1 MVQNSLGVN
10 AVIFDIGNTLVP
22 TTDFVYKAIVEAF
35 TSNGLKTP
43 QFKEMYQISGRSKKH
58 VFPPKVYAD
67 YEKIM
72 SDNAYLLKPFE
83 GSDRT
88 IQTLKK
94 LGYKICSFTAFPKSV
109 VNAMFT
115 AFGWKMPF
123 LSSDDVEETRP
134 SPMGILKSAEML
146 GNKPSECVAVG
157 DTIGDILSAKA
168 AGAHTIAVTTGLFSH
183 DELEREA
190 PDVII
195 SKIEELLQIL
205 K

>member
-35 TSNGLKTP
+35 TSNGLETP
-43 QFKEMYQISGRSKKH
+43 QFKEMYNISGRSKRH

-67 YEKIM
+67 YEKVM
-72 SDNAYLLKPFE
+72 RDNVYLLKPFE

-88 IQTLKK
+88 IQALKK

-109 VNAMFT
+109 VNAMFK

-123 LSSDDVEETRP
+123 LSSDDVEEARP
-134 SPMGILKSAEML
+134 SPMGILKSAEMI
-146 GNKPSECVAVG
+146 GNTPSECVAVG
-157 DTIGDILSAKA
+157 DTIGDVLSAKA
-168 AGAHTIAVTTGLFSH
+168 AGAHAIAVTTGLFSH
-183 DELEREA
+183 DELQRGA
-190 PDVII
+190 PDVVI

>member
-1 MVQNSLGVN
+1 MVFNTLGVD

-35 TSNGLKTP
+35 TSNGLTAP
-43 QFKEMYQISGRSKKH
+43 QFKEMFNVSGRSKKN
-58 VFPPKVYAD
+58 VFPPHVYAD
-67 YEKIM
+67 YEKVM
-72 SDNAYLLKPFE
+72 NDHVYLLKPFE

-109 VNAMFT
+109 VDVMFKT
-115 AFGWKMPF
+115 FGWDMPF
-123 LSSDDVEETRP
+123 LSSDDVEEARP
-134 SPMGILKSAEML
+134 SPMGILKSADML
-146 GNKPSECVAVG
+146 GSKPSECVAVG

-168 AGAHTIAVTTGLFSH
+168 AGTHVIAVATGLFSY
-183 DELEREA
+183 DALQKES
-190 PDVII
+190 PDVVINT
-195 SKIEELLQIL
+195 IEEVLQIL